1 MARGS
6 GWWSEPPWWAWAVM
20 VAGAVFLAVGLP
32 IALSRG
38 QVADTTPRP
47 VPPAAAETTAAE
59 TTAAGTTAAETTEA
73 PEQRRLV
80 AIGDSWTAAP
90 DGGTGWPQL
99 LGQRIEGLA
108 VGTASVGDGGYV
120 ETDPSVGRTLGQAV
134 EATALEDADVVVLA
148 GSAFD
153 GSGIADR
160 VAVAAR
166 EAIAA
171 VAARA
176 PDAVVLVVGPH
187 WPAADV
193 PAGVRNNRDVIRAA
207 AEAAGVQFV
216 DPLAEGWS
224 VETGDD
230 GRPTDA
236 GWTTV
241 ADRMQPLVEEAL
253 A

>member
-6 GWWSEPPWWAWAVM
+6 RWWSEPPWWAWAVM

-38 QVADTTPRP
+38 QVADTPRP
-47 VPPAAAETTAAE
+47 LPPAAAETTTAETTAAE
-59 TTAAGTTAAETTEA
+59 TTAAETTTEA

-80 AIGDSWTAAP
+80 AIGDSWTATP
-90 DGGTGWPQL
+90 DGATGWPQVL
-99 LGQRIEGLA
+99 AERIEGLA

-120 ETDPSVGRTLGQAV
+120 ATDPSVGRTLGQAV

-153 GSGIADR
+153 GSGIADQ
-160 VAVAAR
+160 VAVAAQ
-166 EAIAA
+166 EAVAA

-176 PDAVVLVVGPH
+176 PDAVVIVVGPH
-187 WPAADV
+187 WPEAAV

-207 AEAAGVQFV
+207 AEAAGVLFV

-236 GWTTV
+236 GWTAV